1 MYRHIARRQA
11 SYQARNLENYNQAK
25 MSAPARTQLNV
36 RISERLERAIDE
48 KRIELREALGAIP
61 SRSDVLRLALEAYL
75 GIDLT
80 EDEQD
85 RRSTTGPAKR
95 VKAKADQTQS

>member
-1 MYRHIARRQA
+1 MT
-11 SYQARNLENYNQAK
+11 
-25 MSAPARTQLNV
+25 APTRTQLNV

-48 KRIELREALGAIP
+48 RRIELLETLGAIP

-75 GIDLT
+75 GIDLA

-95 VKAKADQTQS
+95 VKARADRKLG